1 MEKED
6 LVTKQ
11 LEERI
16 KELEIRIDSLEYRIR
31 RMSKPIYRY
40 QNSPFD
46 RMYVLGNRVKNLIL
60 KKKKKRSAASKN
72 TIGPVMSE
80 IVVESIKPVKK
91 LPTIT
96 VVIPTYKPNDYIEDC
111 VSSVL
116 GQDYDPKKVE
126 IIISVNGA
134 NEDYAKLLEEKYKD
148 EKRIRVIYTSVPGLC
163 SGRNN
168 ARKYIRTDFVTYL
181 DDDDYL
187 SKGFLKLLG
196 SCANDDV
203 SIICGKIDDVL
214 ANGTVV
220 ENTYLNKA
228 LKSIK
233 AGKYTGYHGLVSV
246 FSSFCAKMYRSVLV
260 KEVWGDFDESLTHT
274 EDVIFWVENINKPM
288 GKIAVAN
295 AESPEAYCRR
305 VTADSMS
312 RPNRERSFAFYITDR
327 LALIERMAKTLLEG
341 DYTLEY
347 RYFVLAK
354 IDAAMNFMVRF
365 FENECTQEEKEAA
378 RKLIFAS
385 DCPFVNKSRFAE
397 KEAIA
402 FCHNFSPAVDAS
414 AFVASKRLA
423 QISKQIGEPLSWTVV
438 CADMSK
444 NRKLDILW
452 EHFYTKYQYSQKN
465 VVSDRVAFNEDA
477 QYEWGEMAFNEMKD
491 HFVPYIYS
499 RSMWAGSHVAAWLYK
514 KAYPDTIW
522 IAEFSDPVS
531 MNTDNRKRQPT
542 RIYSGSKSFL
552 NTFWQDIEQWVFD
565 NADHIIFT
573 NENQKKYMLDNNP
586 PKSRD
591 AVENKAWVWH
601 HPRIS
606 DKYANIIVADYSL
619 DDDNINI
626 GYFGTFYANRSAEPM
641 FELLKNPK
649 VHIHIFTQVTDELK
663 AKVKKI
669 SDRIHLHGLVSQ
681 FEVLNIASRLD
692 YLFLNDIE
700 FNGEINPYLPS
711 KLSDYLA
718 VDTYV
723 IALVREGT
731 PLYLID
737 DEKLLKFTELNEEI
751 VNELK
756 KNKYSNKS

>member
-40 QNSPFD
+40 QKSPFD
-46 RMYVLGNRVKNLIL
+46 RLYVLGNKMKNLIL
-60 KKKKKRSAASKN
+60 NRRKSRLASSQKI
-72 TIGPVMSE
+72 IGPV
-80 IVVESIKPVKK
+80 IAKDIVESIKPVKT
-91 LPTIT
+91 LPSIT
-96 VVIPTYKPNDYIEDC
+96 VVIPTYKPNDYIDSC
-111 VSSVL
+111 VKSVL
-116 GQDYDPKKVE
+116 EQDYAPEKVE
-126 IIISVNGA
+126 VIVSVNGA
-134 NEDYAKLLEEKYKD
+134 NEDYAKQLEEKYKN
-148 EKRIRVIYTSVPGLC
+148 EKRVRVIYTPTPGAG

-168 ARKYIRTDFVTYL
+168 AISHIRTDFVTYL

-203 SIICGKIDDVL
+203 SIVCGKIDDVL
-214 ANGTVV
+214 ADGTVI
-220 ENTYLNKA
+220 EDTYLNKT
-228 LKSIK
+228 LRNMEE
-233 AGKYTGYHGLVSV
+233 GKHSSYHSLVSV
-246 FSSFCAKMYRSVLV
+246 FSSFCAKLYRSVLV
-260 KEVWGDFDESLTHT
+260 KEVWGEFDESLSHT
-274 EDVIFWVENINKPM
+274 EDVVFWVENINKPM

-295 AESPEAYCRR
+295 AKSPESYCRR
-305 VTADSMS
+305 VTADSRS

-327 LALIERMAKTLLEG
+327 LDLIERISKNLLEG

-354 IDAAMNFMVRF
+354 IDAAINFMVRF
-365 FENECTQEEKEAA
+365 FENECTYEEKEAA

-385 DCPFVNKSRFAE
+385 DCPFINKSLFAK

-402 FCHNFSPAVDAS
+402 FCHNFAPAVDAS

-444 NRKLDILW
+444 KRSLDILW
-452 EHFYTKYQYSQKN
+452 EQFYAKYQYSQKN
-465 VVSDRVAFNEDA
+465 VVSDRVAFDEES
-477 QYEWGEMAFNEMKD
+477 QYNWGEQAFEQMKD

-514 KAYPDTIW
+514 KAYPETIW

-531 MNTDNRKRQPT
+531 MNTDNLKRQPT
-542 RIYSGSKSFL
+542 KIHSGSKSFL

-565 NADHIIFT
+565 NADQIIFT

-591 AVENKAWVWH
+591 AVESKAWVWH

-669 SDRIHLHGLVSQ
+669 SDRIHLHELVSQ

-718 VDTYV
+718 VDTFV

-731 PLYLID
+731 PLSLIN
-737 DEKLLKFTELNEEI
+737 DEKLLKFTELNEEN